1 MNFTFKFLFIADVV
15 TFKRYIEDTMLCD
28 QLNVSHWMLLCKV
41 NLTFKTVD
49 VVVVIE
55 SRLR

>member
-1 MNFTFKFLFIADVV
+1 
-15 TFKRYIEDTMLCD
+15 MLCD
-28 QLNVSHWMLLCKV
+28 QLNVSYWMLLCNV

-55 SRLR
+55 SRLL